1 MSHIG
6 RMPGERAFGL
16 SVGAVVVAI
25 AAWLTWRGAQPAG
38 AVAAAVG
45 TLLVGCGLLAPAALR
60 IPNRIWWRIATVLGW
75 VNTRLLLT
83 VFFFLVMTPTGVV
96 MRLFG
101 RSPLRSA
108 RSDTNW
114 SGYDERRRDS
124 NHYTHLY

>member
-1 MSHIG
+1 MSHTG

-16 SVGAVVVAI
+16 SVGGVSVAI
-25 AAWLTWRGAQPAG
+25 AAWLTWKGAQPAG
-38 AVAAAVG
+38 AVAALVG

-60 IPNRIWWRIATVLGW
+60 IPNRVWWRIATVLGW